1 MENMEDIE
9 TSVVEIDGKEFFL
22 LNTLD
27 KYMFYVD
34 KDNPEDFYIFK
45 EVNVDGEEYIVSLDD
60 EDEYDNALDMYYE
73 KYGDAV

>member
-73 KYGDAV
+73 KYGEAV

>member
-45 EVNVDGEEYIVSLDD
+45 EVNVDGEGYIVSLDD

-73 KYGDAV
+73 KYGEAV